1 MGHQGRVF
9 PSLLGMDRRAC
20 GEPAGTLRGA
30 CGEPAEGLAGLGRV
44 TAQRGLCKAGL
55 RK

>member
-20 GEPAGTLRGA
+20 GEPAGSLQKAWLGWAESQHRGA
-30 CGEPAEGLAGLGRV
+30 SAKRS
-44 TAQRGLCKAGL
+44 
-55 RK
+55 